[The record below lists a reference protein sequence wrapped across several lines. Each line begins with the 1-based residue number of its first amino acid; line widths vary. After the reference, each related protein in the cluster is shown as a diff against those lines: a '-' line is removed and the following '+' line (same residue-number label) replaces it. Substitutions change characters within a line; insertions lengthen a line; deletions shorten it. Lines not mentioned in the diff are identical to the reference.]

1 MTKEEMREFRK
12 LFGKY
17 CNQETSNGRCAEDS
31 CDTCPVNDA
40 YEEIFNYFFDDEEE
54 DDAE

>member
-12 LFGKY
+12 LFSKY
-17 CNQETSNGRCAEDS
+17 CSQESSNGHCAEDS

-40 YEEIFNYFFDDEEE
+40 YEEIFNYFFDDEDENDTE
-54 DDAE
+54 